1 MENITIKTLL
11 NLLYLPAFIFGIE
24 IEAVMILTILIV
36 IDTITGVVKAIVLTK
51 IKPSSAK
58 FSRGI
63 LSKLL
68 LLLIP
73 FVITITGQG
82 AGLNLIW
89 LATGSIAM
97 LCLSETYSII
107 GNIGAVILKKEILE
121 FDALEFVLKKINK
134 QLAKIITDKYE
145 K

>member
-97 LCLSETYSII
+97 LCLSEAYSII